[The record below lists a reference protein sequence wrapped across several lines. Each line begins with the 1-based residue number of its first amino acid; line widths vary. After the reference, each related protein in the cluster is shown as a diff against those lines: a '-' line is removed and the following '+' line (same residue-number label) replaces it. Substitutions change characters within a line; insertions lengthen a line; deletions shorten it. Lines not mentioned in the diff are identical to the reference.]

1 MKVRPFQV
9 TKVGKELLS
18 GPLVNI
24 LNIQWIIYSARCQWE
39 RGKFNSYI
47 YLAVGSYFLLDSD
60 SDLFILITLNIDI
73 IISRAVTDISMLLIK
88 IMQEQL

>member
-1 MKVRPFQV
+1 MAHFLCQDVNENVGNLTLLLP
-9 TKVGKELLS
+9 TAKVGT
-18 GPLVNI
+18 
-24 LNIQWIIYSARCQWE
+24 
-39 RGKFNSYI
+39 
-47 YLAVGSYFLLDSD
+47 YFLLDSD